1 MIHASIV
8 VPIALVACPASAAAF
23 CQMTTE
29 GGEECSDE
37 GIPLAWETRCIS
49 FSVDARNDQNL
60 SEEVV
65 RGATQRAFQTW
76 TSQHCNA
83 SDKPHFYAQLTR
95 EPAFCKEAEFCRDRG
110 NANVISFSETWP
122 PRRLGERVDLNPN
135 AQASTLLSFNT
146 RTGEIVDADILLNAQ
161 TWSFQQCLRENC
173 LGEDRTRLDL
183 ENVLAHE
190 VGHLLGLAHPG
201 DEPVTATMF
210 RSQNPGE
217 TQKRTLH
224 PDDIA
229 GFCAIYGA
237 RALTLPCDP
246 TPVGGFEPDCESG
259 EPCRVA
265 GSSGCAVNSAT
276 ADARPSENLY
286 WLATIL
292 GLVRLRRRRRL
303 RLAGD
308 RARPREDMQVGV
320 APPG

>member
-1 MIHASIV
+1 MVPLAV
-8 VPIALVACPASAAAF
+8 VAVMSATQVYPERAAAF

-37 GIPLAWETRCIS
+37 GVPLAWENRCIS
-49 FSVDARNDQNL
+49 YSVDARNTQGL
-60 SEEVV
+60 SEDTV

-76 TSQHCNA
+76 VSRLCDA
-83 SDKPHFYAQLTR
+83 SDTPHFHAQLTS
-95 EPAFCKEAEFCRDRG
+95 EPALCKEAEFCRDRG
-110 NANVISFSETWP
+110 NANVVSFSEIWP

-146 RTGEIVDADILLNAQ
+146 RTGEIVDVDILLNAQ
-161 TWSFQQCLRENC
+161 TWSFQQCLQENC
-173 LGEDRTRLDL
+173 LGEDRSRLDV

-217 TQKRTLH
+217 TSKRTLH

-237 RALTLPCDP
+237 RTVALPCDP

-265 GSSGCAVNSAT
+265 SSGCAVSGARGNASALESCCWM
-276 ADARPSENLY
+276 AFA
-286 WLATIL
+286 L
-292 GLVRLRRRRRL
+292 GIPLVLRRRAL
-303 RLAGD
+303 RQR
-308 RARPREDMQVGV
+308 RARRT
-320 APPG
+320 AT